1 MTLDKGIIGKTYVV
15 TSINLNEE
23 ITRRLQILGVTKNS
37 KISIINAKK
46 KGALIVRIRGTRY
59 ALGRQ
64 FAKGIETEDKAV

>member
-1 MTLDKGIIGKTYVV
+1 MTLDKGIVGKTYVV

-37 KISIINAKK
+37 DISVINAKK

-59 ALGRQ
+59 ALGLQ